1 MQLHW
6 RQPHCTISTTPS
18 PCATNFRHTILFYTF
33 FASADLYII
42 ICRHHLKKHIGLSQ
56 LVFSLYYSVISSTYL
71 SEKFFLKT
79 KNFLGTFPKVEVLKA
94 PTSTL
99 LSCRWEGLWLL
110 QMPNGASQQLDRG
123 KEKCKS
129 SPSFSSA
136 FPNAKYV
143 VVLGSYV
150 HTMYIPNPLFL
161 MQNMRVH

>member
-1 MQLHW
+1 MRL
-6 RQPHCTISTTPS
+6 TYFYDLSLNEDMIDIYE
-18 PCATNFRHTILFYTF
+18 NILQENP
-33 FASADLYII
+33 
-42 ICRHHLKKHIGLSQ
+42 KHSS
-56 LVFSLYYSVISSTYL
+56 VLYYSVISSTYL

>member
-1 MQLHW
+1 M
-6 RQPHCTISTTPS
+6 TPFLRLTYFYDLS
-18 PCATNFRHTILFYTF
+18 LNEDMIDIYENILQENP
-33 FASADLYII
+33 
-42 ICRHHLKKHIGLSQ
+42 KHSS
-56 LVFSLYYSVISSTYL
+56 VLYYSVISSTYL

-79 KNFLGTFPKVEVLKA
+79 KIFLGTFPKVEVLKA

-150 HTMYIPNPLFL
+150 HTTMYI
-161 MQNMRVH
+161 HT

>member
-1 MQLHW
+1 M
-6 RQPHCTISTTPS
+6 TPFLRLTYFYDLS
-18 PCATNFRHTILFYTF
+18 LNEDMIDIYENILQENP
-33 FASADLYII
+33 
-42 ICRHHLKKHIGLSQ
+42 KHSS
-56 LVFSLYYSVISSTYL
+56 VLYYSVISSTYL

-79 KNFLGTFPKVEVLKA
+79 KIFLGTFPKVEVLKA

>member
-1 MQLHW
+1 MRL
-6 RQPHCTISTTPS
+6 TYFYDLSLNEDMIDIYE
-18 PCATNFRHTILFYTF
+18 NILQENP
-33 FASADLYII
+33 
-42 ICRHHLKKHIGLSQ
+42 KHSS
-56 LVFSLYYSVISSTYL
+56 VLYYSVISSTYL

-79 KNFLGTFPKVEVLKA
+79 KIFLGTFPKVEVLKA

>member
-1 MQLHW
+1 M
-6 RQPHCTISTTPS
+6 TPFLRLTYFYDLS
-18 PCATNFRHTILFYTF
+18 LNEDMIDIYENILQENP
-33 FASADLYII
+33 
-42 ICRHHLKKHIGLSQ
+42 KHSS
-56 LVFSLYYSVISSTYL
+56 VLYYSVISSTYL

>member
-1 MQLHW
+1 MRL
-6 RQPHCTISTTPS
+6 TYFYDLSLNENIIDIYE
-18 PCATNFRHTILFYTF
+18 NILQENP
-33 FASADLYII
+33 
-42 ICRHHLKKHIGLSQ
+42 KHSS
-56 LVFSLYYSVISSTYL
+56 VLYYSVISSTYL

-79 KNFLGTFPKVEVLKA
+79 KIFLGTFPKVEVLKA